1 MTKEL
6 MSAAAGRKKE
16 YDAPMVEQIEAR
28 VEKGFTTSSNVE
40 QTTNPEQIGN
50 SGFVYDLD

>member
-6 MSAAAGRKKE
+6 MSAAACRKKE
-16 YDAPMVEQIEAR
+16 YDAPLVEQIEAR
-28 VEKGFTTSSNVE
+28 VEMGFTTSSNVE
-40 QTTNPEQIGN
+40 QTTNLEQIGN